1 MKISSSEQHAAYS
14 PALGMKTRKSTK
26 RAVLPKQDD
35 TIARGRGAQI
45 ARRNTRGSCGI
56 RGSRGRGAHFNIM
69 IPLFH
74 LLTRCVLPKI
84 FSTLHQNWN
93 LRNNNWILQSLQP
106 KLRLRNQCMRK
117 WRWN

>member
-1 MKISSSEQHAAYS
+1 MKISSSEQPAAYS
-14 PALGMKTRKSTK
+14 PPLGMKIQKSTK

-69 IPLFH
+69 TVSYTH
-74 LLTRCVLPKI
+74 LTLPTI
-84 FSTLHQNWN
+84 YSV
-93 LRNNNWILQSLQP
+93 
-106 KLRLRNQCMRK
+106 
-117 WRWN
+117 